1 MRDHPRMRGE
11 DHVPVRVQGD
21 IRGSPP
27 HARGRR
33 CRLLLERPLKRIT
46 PACAGKTPWVCIPWS
61 WETDHPRMRGEDNQP
76 PIEKLA
82 KSGSPPHARG
92 RRFADPAA
100 NLPSGITPA
109 CAGKTVWSIVLRVMY
124 PDHPRMRGEDFLH
137 SRNRKR
143 GKGSPPHARGRQPM
157 TSALRLRWGI
167 TPACAG
173 KTPTP
178 TNPTQPSP
186 DHPRMRGEDPTT
198 IPVWLSPAGSPP
210 HARGRQL
217 GRDLGSVGA
226 RITPACAGKTAQRVY
241 REIEASDHPR
251 MRGED
256 SRSTGPCWCGGG
268 SPPHARGRRR
278 RADFQPAIRRITPA
292 CAGKTSQAQGL
303 G

>member
-1 MRDHPRMRGE
+1 
-11 DHVPVRVQGD
+11 
-21 IRGSPP
+21 
-27 HARGRR
+27 
-33 CRLLLERPLKRIT
+33 
-46 PACAGKTPWVCIPWS
+46 
-61 WETDHPRMRGEDNQP
+61 MRGEDNQP

-109 CAGKTVWSIVLRVMY
+109 CAGKTSSSSAST
-124 PDHPRMRGEDFLH
+124 PNKADHPRMRGEDFLH

-198 IPVWLSPAGSPP
+198 IPVWLSPAGSPPHARGRRVPDIARPSFLGITPACAGKTPRWHTASASTSDHPRMRGEDILGSKVRAAKPGSPP

>member
-1 MRDHPRMRGE
+1 
-11 DHVPVRVQGD
+11 
-21 IRGSPP
+21 
-27 HARGRR
+27 
-33 CRLLLERPLKRIT
+33 
-46 PACAGKTPWVCIPWS
+46 
-61 WETDHPRMRGEDNQP
+61 MRGEDNQP

-109 CAGKTVWSIVLRVMY
+109 CAGKTSSSSAST
-124 PDHPRMRGEDFLH
+124 PNKADHPRMRGEDFLH

-210 HARGRQL
+210 HARGRLSPFLKDYQL
-217 GRDLGSVGA
+217 KRITPACAGKTGSSAAWMALRTDHPRMRGEDPSSSGWRVRARGSPPHARGRLPSTSPSNSPA
-226 RITPACAGKTAQRVY
+226 RITPACAGKTTRLSRRSRSVA
-241 REIEASDHPR
+241 DHPR

-256 SRSTGPCWCGGG
+256 AFLT
-268 SPPHARGRRR
+268 
-278 RADFQPAIRRITPA
+278 
-292 CAGKTSQAQGL
+292 
-303 G
+303 